1 MVVTEAIAASEVRA
15 APEVTVVVPTLN
27 ERENVRDLV
36 DRIDRVLDGVDW
48 ELMFVDD
55 DSADGTAQ
63 VAKAIG
69 RSDARIRCI
78 RRIGRRGLAG
88 ACLEG
93 ILASQ
98 AGYIAVIDGDLQHDE
113 ALLMPMLEHLRRG
126 TADLVVGTRY
136 KAGGSAD
143 VLGRYRRLSSQAATA
158 ITRSMLGVEISD
170 PMSGY
175 FMVKREVVEDL
186 APQLSTQG
194 FKILLD
200 LVITA
205 RGRLR
210 ILELPYRFRAR
221 FHGTSKLDARVSLE
235 FLGLL
240 LAKATNDLLGIR
252 FVLFAWM
259 GLIGLG
265 AHLLVLSV
273 AFQWL
278 GLSFAAA
285 QLDATLAAIA
295 ANFVLNNL
303 VTYRDQRLTGR
314 AFVIGLLRFYVVS
327 LIGALSNIGVASW
340 LFSSNRIWWV
350 AGLGGAIMGVTWN
363 YVIASVF
370 VWRSR

>member
-55 DSADGTAQ
+55 DSPDGTSQ

-69 RSDARIRCI
+69 RADARIRCI

-98 AGYIAVIDGDLQHDE
+98 ARYVAVIDGDLQHDE
-113 ALLMPMLEHLRRG
+113 ALLLPMLESLRKG
-126 TADLVVGTRY
+126 TADLVVGSRY
-136 KAGGSAD
+136 QIGGSAG
-143 VLGRYRRLSSQAATA
+143 VLTRHRLLSSRVATA
-158 ITRSMLGVEISD
+158 IARNLLGVEISD

-175 FMVKREVVEDL
+175 FMVMREVVEEL

-200 LVITA
+200 IVITA
-205 RGRLR
+205 GGRLR
-210 ILELPYRFRAR
+210 VLELPYRFRAR
-221 FHGTSKLDARVSLE
+221 SHGTSKLDARVSLE

-265 AHLLVLSV
+265 AHLLVLTV
-273 AFQWL
+273 AFEWL

-327 LIGALSNIGVASW
+327 LIGALSNIGVAHW
-340 LFSSNRIWWV
+340 LFSSNQIWWV